1 MSVKVKIVN
10 DPVYGFIRF
19 PERELMEIID
29 HPWFQRLRR
38 IKQMGLADFVYPGA
52 VHTRFAHSLGACH
65 LAGKAMDE
73 LIAKE
78 VNITKEDYLATRL
91 AALLHDVGH
100 GPYSHSLE
108 RALVGGVSHE
118 FLSKQ
123 VMLRMNEE
131 FGGLLTP
138 TIEIFEHEH
147 PKDFLH
153 KLVSSQLDVDRMDY
167 LNRDSF
173 YTGVSEGVIG
183 YDRILQMLT
192 VKDNELLVEE
202 KGVQSVEK
210 FIIARR
216 LMYWQVYLHKTVLGA
231 EMLLINILRR
241 AKELY
246 MSGMQMF
253 ASPALSYF
261 LARNLIEDDFKNSTE
276 HLDVFCMM
284 DDADVLGA
292 IKVWQ
297 NSEDKVLSRLCK
309 MLLLRKLYKVVYS
322 SESLDEQYEERKKKL
337 VKEEGFS
344 EDELSY
350 FIVKGVTSNNTYNTY
365 GDLIRIETKA
375 GEAKNITEINDTLV
389 NNALAGAIHKN
400 YICYTQQ

>member
-1 MSVKVKIVN
+1 
-10 DPVYGFIRF
+10 
-19 PERELMEIID
+19 
-29 HPWFQRLRR
+29 
-38 IKQMGLADFVYPGA
+38 
-52 VHTRFAHSLGACH
+52 
-65 LAGKAMDE
+65 
-73 LIAKE
+73 
-78 VNITKEDYLATRL
+78 
-91 AALLHDVGH
+91 
-100 GPYSHSLE
+100 
-108 RALVGGVSHE
+108 
-118 FLSKQ
+118 
-123 VMLRMNEE
+123 
-131 FGGLLTP
+131 
-138 TIEIFEHEH
+138 
-147 PKDFLH
+147 
-153 KLVSSQLDVDRMDY
+153 
-167 LNRDSF
+167 
-173 YTGVSEGVIG
+173 
-183 YDRILQMLT
+183 
-192 VKDNELLVEE
+192 
-202 KGVQSVEK
+202 
-210 FIIARR
+210 
-216 LMYWQVYLHKTVLGA
+216 MYWQVYLHKTVLGA

-261 LARNLIEDDFKNSTE
+261 LARNLIEDDFKNRKE

-344 EDELSY
+344 KDELSY

-375 GEAKNITEINDTLV
+375 GVAKNITEINDTLV